1 MIVKDIYYKVLNKHE
16 TINIKV
22 VIMEHTLIS
31 KTSWTGFDK
40 PYLDCPNIEM
50 QDHLVIGCYGG
61 NTNAG
66 ANKNEDGFLVWSS
79 IEQNWEFV
87 VLLDAHA
94 TCDSASLIIDVLSA
108 QQEVL
113 CKILSSS
120 TSQVFQLI
128 EKAVLDIFTS
138 EQFLLDCKK
147 LNGESSCLICLRKE
161 NYLWWFSVGDC
172 MLFLSHA
179 ELARWGQTMLNQR
192 NFYEWIGRVNTFQLP
207 VACYSSGRREL
218 RTGTNEIYLVT
229 DGCLDTENGLQVI
242 ANMLE
247 GKVTINEFFELLHKE
262 RTIDSTTMIYW
273 SVNNPKTS
281 SNPSN

>member
-1 MIVKDIYYKVLNKHE
+1 
-16 TINIKV
+16 
-22 VIMEHTLIS
+22 MEYTRIS
-31 KTSWTGFDK
+31 KTSWIGSDK

-50 QDHLVIGCYGG
+50 HDHLVIGRYGG

-79 IEQNWEFV
+79 AEQNWEFT

-94 TCDSASLIIDVLSA
+94 TCDSAKLIINALKA
-108 QQEVL
+108 QHESL
-113 CKILSSS
+113 YKTLSSPVP
-120 TSQVFQLI
+120 QIFQDI
-128 EKAVLDIFTS
+128 EKTIIDIFTS
-138 EQFLLDCKK
+138 DQFLTACKK

-192 NFYEWIGRVNTFQLP
+192 NFYEWIGRVNTFDLTVP
-207 VACYSSGRREL
+207 CYSSGRREL
-218 RTGTNEIYLVT
+218 RTGINEIVMVS
-229 DGCLDTENGLQVI
+229 DGFLDTEYGMEIIV
-242 ANMLE
+242 NMLE
-247 GKVTINEFFELLHKE
+247 GKVTVKEFFEFLHKE

-273 SVNNPKTS
+273 SVNNAKES